1 MIRASKIVSGP
12 AGPVCRVLAL
22 AALLAV
28 LGFSGP
34 ARAGLPIR
42 VLLVR
47 GGLSVRVFADA
58 TLRIY
63 ALAEERLLYAAEGG
77 GPLLVRARGDRVL
90 IGEAGGRSLPAGGVR
105 FRAFGGPIRMNGTPY
120 RGAIDVAA
128 SGGRL
133 WVVNTVRLEDYL
145 RGVVGREIPSGWPR
159 PALRAQAVAARTFTL
174 LIRAQADKKA
184 KGRALFHLTA
194 GTGDQ
199 VYGGMPAENP
209 AIDSAVAATEGL
221 VVTYRGKI
229 ARAFFHA
236 SSGGRTE
243 AVGAVWPSIGLPY
256 LRGVP
261 VPLERGDPAQEWRA
275 TVGLGAL
282 RRALVRTGRF
292 VGRIRAVTVV
302 GRTASGRASRV
313 RIDHRGGRLT
323 VRAALLRRVLGY
335 TRVRS
340 TLFRIDRNRDVLIFR
355 GRGFG
360 HGVGM
365 SQQGARLL
373 AESGK
378 SYTEILAFFYP
389 GTSLLR
395 AEEAAFPDAE
405 LLVPQEIDDLSLLL
419 R

>member
-1 MIRASKIVSGP
+1 M
-12 AGPVCRVLAL
+12 
-22 AALLAV
+22 
-28 LGFSGP
+28 
-34 ARAGLPIR
+34 
-42 VLLVR
+42 
-47 GGLSVRVFADA
+47 
-58 TLRIY
+58 
-63 ALAEERLLYAAEGG
+63 
-77 GPLLVRARGDRVL
+77 
-90 IGEAGGRSLPAGGVR
+90 
-105 FRAFGGPIRMNGTPY
+105 
-120 RGAIDVAA
+120 
-128 SGGRL
+128 
-133 WVVNTVRLEDYL
+133 
-145 RGVVGREIPSGWPR
+145 
-159 PALRAQAVAARTFTL
+159 
-174 LIRAQADKKA
+174 
-184 KGRALFHLTA
+184 
-194 GTGDQ
+194 
-199 VYGGMPAENP
+199 
-209 AIDSAVAATEGL
+209 
-221 VVTYRGKI
+221 
-229 ARAFFHA
+229 
-236 SSGGRTE
+236 
-243 AVGAVWPSIGLPY
+243 
-256 LRGVP
+256 
-261 VPLERGDPAQEWRA
+261 
-275 TVGLGAL
+275 GAL
-282 RRALVRTGRF
+282 RRALARTGRF

-335 TRVRS
+335 ARVRS